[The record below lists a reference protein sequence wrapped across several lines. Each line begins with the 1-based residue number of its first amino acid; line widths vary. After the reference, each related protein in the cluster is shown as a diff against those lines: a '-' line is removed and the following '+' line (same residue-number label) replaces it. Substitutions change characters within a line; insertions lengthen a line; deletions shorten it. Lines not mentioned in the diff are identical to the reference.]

1 MPMNVIIF
9 GFVDISEDFHVLVN
23 EIWSLLWASLL
34 CNRIKF
40 FAQNCVFVK
49 NISKIVSKK
58 IIGGYSP
65 WLLF

>member
-1 MPMNVIIF
+1 MPMNVIIIR
-9 GFVDISEDFHVLVN
+9 FVNISEGFAF
-23 EIWSLLWASLL
+23 WSLISEAFVVSELVL
-34 CNRIKF
+34 CNHIKF

-65 WLLF
+65 